1 MKFQKKLA
9 VTALFAAL
17 AAASVVAQA
26 QTVRIAN
33 QGDALSMDPHSLN
46 ESLQLS
52 VTSNVYEPLVGRNKD
67 LSLTPML
74 ATSWKQTSPTVWRFE
89 LRKGVQF
96 HDGTPFTADDVV
108 FSLARTQVE
117 GSDMKSYTNDFK
129 EVRKIDSHTVE
140 IETKTPFPI
149 LPDVLSLVYI
159 MSKKWC
165 ETNQATVPV
174 DRRKGVEN
182 TASFKANGTGP
193 FRVRERQPNV
203 RTVFTRNGSYWGKI
217 EGNVTEVVF
226 TPIGNDATR
235 VAALLSGEVDVME
248 PVPVQDIDRVNS
260 SANTRA
266 VTGPELRTIFL
277 GMDQK
282 RDELLY
288 SNVKGKNPFKDK
300 RVRQAFYQAIDIKG
314 IKKTVMRGASNPSAQ
329 LVGPGINGFQPEMK
343 RLPYDVEA
351 AKKLMA
357 EAGYPNG
364 FEVSMNCP
372 NDRYVN
378 DGRICQT
385 VAANLSRINVKINLQ
400 AETKGTYFPK
410 VLRRDTSFYM
420 LGWTPATYDAHNAM
434 NAIMRCVDD
443 KGAGQFNLGAYCNPK
458 VDELTLKVQ
467 AETDKNKRNAYIK
480 EAFDLHA
487 ADVGHIPLHQQALA
501 WGVNKKVKL
510 VQLADNFMYFKWISL
525 P

>member
-1 MKFQKKLA
+1 MSFKKKMP
-9 VTALFAAL
+9 FAL
-17 AAASVVAQA
+17 AATALLAISSIASA

-33 QGDALSMDPHSLN
+33 QGDALSLDPHSLN

-52 VTSNVYEPLVGRNKD
+52 IDGNAYEPLVD
-67 LSLTPML
+67 LDKKLNVVPGL
-74 ATSWKQTSPTVWRFE
+74 ATAWKQTSPTVWRFD
-89 LRKGVQF
+89 LRKNVKF
-96 HDGTPFTADDVV
+96 YDGTPFTADDVV
-108 FSLARTQVE
+108 FTMGRVAGD
-117 GSDMKSYTNDFK
+117 GSDMKAYVNDFK
-129 EVRKIDSHTVE
+129 EVRKIDSHTIE
-140 IETKTPFPI
+140 IETKTPLAI
-149 LPDVLSLVYI
+149 LPQILTQVMI

-165 ETNQATVPV
+165 EDNNATRPV

-182 TASFKANGTGP
+182 TASFKTNGTGP
-193 FRVRERQPNV
+193 FHVRERQPNV
-203 RTVFTRNGSYWGKI
+203 RTVFVRNPNYWGKV
-217 EGNVTEVVF
+217 EGNVQEVIF
-226 TPIGNDATR
+226 TPIASPATR
-235 VAALLSGEVDVME
+235 VAALLSGQVDVME
-248 PVPVQDIDRVNS
+248 PVPVQDIARVNNN
-260 SANTRA
+260 AATR
-266 VTGPELRTIFL
+266 VLTGPELRTIFL